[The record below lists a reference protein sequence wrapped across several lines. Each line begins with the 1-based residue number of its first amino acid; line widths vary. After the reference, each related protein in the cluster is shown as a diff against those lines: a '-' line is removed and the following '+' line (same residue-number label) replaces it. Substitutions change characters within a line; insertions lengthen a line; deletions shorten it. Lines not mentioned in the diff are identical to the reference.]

1 MPLLLDTFA
10 SSDTAELR
18 ATNCVTV
25 ALINNMPDAALE
37 ATERQFIDLLRASS
51 SRVIVRLQL
60 FSIPEV
66 PRAET
71 ARQEMSER
79 YRDISRL
86 WDSHIDGLIVTG
98 AEPKAKNLKDE
109 PFWNTLSQIVDWA
122 ADQATSA
129 IWSCLAAHAAVL
141 HTDGIERQLAAEKVT
156 GIFECETVALHPM
169 TIDTAKGLRVPHSRH
184 NGLPEQ
190 ALTASGYCV
199 LTRAGNVGVDM
210 FARREKSFNLFLQ
223 GHPEYEARTLLREY
237 RRDVIRYLKGE
248 LEDYPVLPQNYFDN
262 VSTDI
267 ALGFRER
274 ALANRTPALVP
285 GFPVEHLNEGLEC
298 PWRPC
303 AVGIYE
309 KWFEYLSG
317 RKSDRR
323 PLAGPLRRA
332 WRDWPTDGI
341 VAAAARTNR

>member
-1 MPLLLDTFA
+1 MPVLLDTFTSA
-10 SSDTAELR
+10 DTAELR
-18 ATNCVTV
+18 ASNCITV
-25 ALINNMPDAALE
+25 ALINNMPDTALE
-37 ATERQFIDLLRASS
+37 ATERQFVDLLRASS

-66 PRAET
+66 PRAE
-71 ARQEMSER
+71 AVRQEMSER

-98 AEPKAKNLKDE
+98 AEPKAKHLKDE
-109 PFWNTLSQIVDWA
+109 PFWDTLSRIVDWA
-122 ADQATSA
+122 SDYTTST

-141 HTDGIERQLAAEKVT
+141 HTHGVERQPVSEKVA
-156 GIFECETVALHPM
+156 GVFECETVALHPM
-169 TIDTAKGLRVPHSRH
+169 TIDTAKGLRIPHSRH
-184 NGLPEQ
+184 NGLPER
-190 ALTASGYCV
+190 ALAANGYRV
-199 LTRAGNVGVDM
+199 LTRIGDMGVDM
-210 FARREKSFNLFLQ
+210 FARQEKSFHLFLQ
-223 GHPEYEARTLLREY
+223 GHPEYEACTLLREY
-237 RRDVIRYLKGE
+237 RRDVTRYLKGE
-248 LEDYPVLPQNYFDN
+248 REDYPVLPQNYFDDI
-262 VSTDI
+262 STDI
-267 ALGFRER
+267 ALSFRER
-274 ALANRTPALVP
+274 ALANRTPELVQS
-285 GFPVEHLNEGLEC
+285 FPTEHLQEGLEC

-341 VAAAARTNR
+341 VAAAARTTQ

>member
-1 MPLLLDTFA
+1 MPVLLDTFT
-10 SSDTAELR
+10 STETAELR
-18 ATNCVTV
+18 SSNCVNI
-25 ALINNMPDAALE
+25 ALINNMPDTALE
-37 ATERQFIDLLRASS
+37 ATERQFVDLLRASS
-51 SRVIVRLQL
+51 SRVIVRLEL

-66 PRAET
+66 PRGEAV
-71 ARQEMSER
+71 RQEMSER

-109 PFWNTLSQIVDWA
+109 PFWGPLSQIVDWA
-122 ADQATSA
+122 ADHTTST

-141 HTDGIERQLAAEKVT
+141 HADGIERQPASEKIAGVF
-156 GIFECETVALHPM
+156 GCETVSLHPM

-190 ALTASGYCV
+190 ALTTSGYRV
-199 LTRAGNVGVDM
+199 LTRAGGVGVDM
-210 FARREKSFNLFLQ
+210 FARQEKSFHLFLQ
-223 GHPEYEARTLLREY
+223 GHPEYEAGTLLREY
-237 RRDVIRYLKGE
+237 RRDVSRYLKGE
-248 LEDYPVLPQNYFDN
+248 REDYPVLPQNYFDN
-262 VSTDI
+262 VSTEI

-274 ALANRTPALVP
+274 ALANRTPDIVS

-341 VAAAARTNR
+341 VAAAARTTR

>member
-18 ATNCVTV
+18 ASNCVTV

-37 ATERQFIDLLRASS
+37 ATEQQFIDLLRAAS
-51 SRVIVRLQL
+51 SRVVVRLQL

-66 PRAET
+66 PRAE
-71 ARQEMSER
+71 AVRQEMSER
-79 YRDISRL
+79 YRDISML
-86 WDSHIDGLIVTG
+86 WNSHIDGLIVTG

-109 PFWNTLSQIVDWA
+109 PFWSTLSQIVDWA
-122 ADQATSA
+122 GDHTTSA

-141 HTDGIERQLAAEKVT
+141 HTDGVERQLASEKIT
-156 GIFECETVALHPM
+156 GVFECETVELHPM
-169 TIDTAKGLRVPHSRH
+169 TIDTAKGLHVPHSRH
-184 NGLPEQ
+184 HGLPEQ
-190 ALTASGYCV
+190 ALSAAGYRV

-210 FARREKSFNLFLQ
+210 FARQEKSFHLFLQ
-223 GHPEYEARTLLREY
+223 GHPEYEAGTLLREY
-237 RRDVIRYLKGE
+237 RRDVSRYLKGE
-248 LEDYPVLPQNYFDN
+248 REDYPVLPQSYFDDI
-262 VSTDI
+262 SKDI
-267 ALGFRER
+267 AFSFRDR
-274 ALANRTPALVP
+274 ALANRTLDLVP
-285 GFPVEHLNEGLEC
+285 SFPTEHLKEGLEW

-323 PLAGPLRRA
+323 PLTGPLRRA

-341 VAAAARTNR
+341 VAAAARTTR

>member
-1 MPLLLDTFA
+1 MPLLLDTL
-10 SSDTAELR
+10 SVSDNADLR
-18 ATNCVTV
+18 ASNCVTV
-25 ALINNMPDAALE
+25 AVVNNMPDAALE
-37 ATERQFIDLLRASS
+37 ATERQFTDLLRAAS
-51 SRVIVRLQL
+51 SRVIVRLQQ

-66 PRAET
+66 PRSNT
-71 ARQEMSER
+71 VQREMSER

-109 PFWNTLSQIVDWA
+109 PFWNTLSQLVEWA
-122 ADQATSA
+122 GNNTTST

-141 HTDGIERQLAAEKVT
+141 HADGVERLPASEKIT

-169 TIDTAKGLRVPHSRH
+169 TIDSARGLRVPHSRY
-184 NGLPEQ
+184 NGLPEK
-190 ALTASGYCV
+190 ALVDSGYRV

-210 FARREKSFNLFLQ
+210 FARQEKSFHLFLQ

-237 RRDVIRYLKGE
+237 RRDVSRYLKGE
-248 LEDYPVLPQNYFDN
+248 REDYPVLPQSYFDK
-262 VSTDI
+262 VSTEI
-267 ALGFRER
+267 ALEFRER
-274 ALANRTPALVP
+274 ALVNRAPELVSS
-285 GFPVEHLNEGLEC
+285 FPMEGLGEGLGS
-298 PWRPC
+298 PWQPC
-303 AVGIYE
+303 AVSIYE

-332 WRDWPTDGI
+332 FRDWPTSGV
-341 VAAAARTNR
+341 VASGMRTTR

>member
-10 SSDTAELR
+10 SSDRAELR
-18 ATNCVTV
+18 ASNCVTV
-25 ALINNMPDAALE
+25 ALINNMPDAAFE
-37 ATERQFIDLLRASS
+37 ATERQFIDLLRVSS

-66 PRAET
+66 PRAE
-71 ARQEMSER
+71 AMRQEMGER
-79 YRDISRL
+79 YRNISSL

-122 ADQATSA
+122 ADHTTSA

-141 HTDGIERQLAAEKVT
+141 HTDGIERQLASEKVT

-169 TIDTAKGLRVPHSRH
+169 TIDTAKGLRIPHSRH

-190 ALTASGYCV
+190 ALAAGGYRV

-210 FARREKSFNLFLQ
+210 FARQEKSFHLFLQ
-223 GHPEYEARTLLREY
+223 GHPEYEAQTLLREY
-237 RRDVIRYLKGE
+237 RRDVVRYLKGE
-248 LEDYPVLPQNYFDN
+248 REDYPALPHNYFDD

-267 ALGFRER
+267 VLGFRDR
-274 ALANRTPALVP
+274 ALANRTSDLVP
-285 GFPVEHLNEGLEC
+285 SFPTEHLNEGLEC

-341 VAAAARTNR
+341 VAAAARTTR

>member
-1 MPLLLDTFA
+1 MPLLLDTFT
-10 SSDTAELR
+10 STDTAELR
-18 ATNCVTV
+18 ASNCVTV

-66 PRAET
+66 PRAEA

-79 YRDISRL
+79 YRDISKL

-122 ADQATSA
+122 GDYTTSA

-141 HTDGIERQLAAEKVT
+141 RTDGVERQPALEKVT

-169 TIDTAKGLRVPHSRH
+169 TIDTAKGLRIPHSRH
-184 NGLPEQ
+184 HDLPEQ
-190 ALTASGYCV
+190 ALTTSGYRV

-210 FARREKSFNLFLQ
+210 FARQEKSFHLFLQ
-223 GHPEYEARTLLREY
+223 GHPEYEAGTLLREY
-237 RRDVIRYLKGE
+237 RRDISRYLKGE
-248 LEDYPVLPQNYFDN
+248 REDYPVLPQNYFDDI
-262 VSTDI
+262 SKDI
-267 ALGFRER
+267 ALGFRDR
-274 ALANRTPALVP
+274 ALANRTPDL
-285 GFPVEHLNEGLEC
+285 FPSFPMEHLKEGLEW

-323 PLAGPLRRA
+323 PLTGPLRRA

-341 VAAAARTNR
+341 VAAAVRTTR

>member
-10 SSDTAELR
+10 SSDKAELR
-18 ATNCVTV
+18 ASNCVTV
-25 ALINNMPDAALE
+25 ALINNMPDAAIE
-37 ATERQFIDLLRASS
+37 ATEGQFIDLLRAAS

-79 YRDISRL
+79 YRDISTL

-122 ADQATSA
+122 ADHTTSA

-141 HTDGIERQLAAEKVT
+141 HADGVERQPASEKIAGV
-156 GIFECETVALHPM
+156 FECETVALHPM
-169 TIDTAKGLRVPHSRH
+169 TIDTAKGLRIPHSRH

-190 ALTASGYCV
+190 ALTASGYRV

-210 FARREKSFNLFLQ
+210 FARQEKSFHLFLQ
-223 GHPEYEARTLLREY
+223 GHPEYEAGTLLREY
-237 RRDVIRYLKGE
+237 RRDVSRYLKGE
-248 LEDYPVLPQNYFDN
+248 REDYPVLPQNYFDDI
-262 VSTDI
+262 STDI
-267 ALGFRER
+267 ALGFRDR
-274 ALANRTPALVP
+274 ALSNRTPDLVP
-285 GFPVEHLNEGLEC
+285 GFPTEHLKEGLEW

-341 VAAAARTNR
+341 VAAAARTTR